1 MRVVQLLSADRGHRP
16 RPVAAAR
23 VPTTAAAVVA
33 AAAAAALEDIC
44 KDDKNQERKTTIKGP
59 KYCTKRSRSRSS
71 AKPYGGIQ
79 VASRSRDIVNTGL
92 EPCVPFPTLAMTVA
106 YRAHGGGTV
115 LIGSAAGTISLSSTL
130 YAGKVEVVPSMEW
143 TCPQLN
149 VASQNGA
156 GETAD
161 CSIMVAHQF
170 NDGGIRVKPCHQR
183 LISQKHATIT
193 QLESLYCCGRRQQ
206 YIVKKQFGALWI
218 IKQRAAI
225 DSYLELPSPS
235 MFKADCPRSKGRI
248 SVNGKRQTYRR

>member
-1 MRVVQLLSADRGHRP
+1 
-16 RPVAAAR
+16 
-23 VPTTAAAVVA
+23 
-33 AAAAAALEDIC
+33 
-44 KDDKNQERKTTIKGP
+44 
-59 KYCTKRSRSRSS
+59 
-71 AKPYGGIQ
+71 

-106 YRAHGGGTV
+106 HRAHGGGTV

-130 YAGKVEVVPSMEW
+130 YAGKVEVVPSMKW
-143 TCPQLN
+143 TCPQVS

-170 NDGGIRVKPCHQR
+170 NNGGIRVKPCHQR

-206 YIVKKQFGALWI
+206 YIVKKNLVRSGSLNNEQPLIHTWSYQVPVCSRQIVHAALGG
-218 IKQRAAI
+218 
-225 DSYLELPSPS
+225 YP
-235 MFKADCPRSKGRI
+235 
-248 SVNGKRQTYRR
+248 